1 MGDIW
6 LVRSVSVVRV
16 VVFGIGVLR
25 EELRH
30 FNLAGVQIV
39 FGIPGV
45 KRNCKRINR
54 QQVRKRQEK
63 FADHPA
69 R

>member
-39 FGIPGV
+39 FGIPEAKV
-45 KRNCKRINR
+45 TCK
-54 QQVRKRQEK
+54 QDQ
-63 FADHPA
+63 P
-69 R
+69 